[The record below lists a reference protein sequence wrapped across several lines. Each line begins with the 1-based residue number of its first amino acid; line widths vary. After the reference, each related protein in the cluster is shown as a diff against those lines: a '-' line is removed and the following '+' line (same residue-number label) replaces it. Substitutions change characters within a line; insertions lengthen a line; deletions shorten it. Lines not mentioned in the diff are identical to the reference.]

1 MSKQEIP
8 YINREI
14 SWLSFNERV
23 LQEASDSSTPLI
35 ERLKFLG
42 IFSNN
47 RDEFYRVRVAT
58 INRLSKLGKKAIA
71 VYGDDP
77 KELLHKLQKQVIAQ
91 QQKFEAIYQEL
102 LHELAKENVFI
113 INEKQLNN
121 SQIQFVKDYF
131 HNEVVSTLFPIMVDE
146 NKSFPYMKDKSGYLF
161 VRLISDR
168 PKQKNKYA
176 LIEIPSKSTT
186 RFVILPQE
194 KNKKYIILLDDV
206 IRFNVNEIFS
216 VLGYHA
222 KETINIKLT
231 RDAELDIDQDVSKSM
246 LEKISKSVKD
256 RKKGL
261 PVRFVYDSTM
271 SSEMLSF
278 IMKKLGMAKKDNAI
292 PGGRYHNF
300 KDFIRFPNIGDKKLV
315 YNHPLPITHK
325 YLDNIDTSILSVIKE
340 KDILLH
346 YPYHTFDHIITLLR
360 EASLDPTVD
369 SIKITFYRVAD
380 SSKIANALINAIKNG
395 KKVTVLVELQARF
408 DEENNIYWANKL
420 QEEGATV
427 IYGVPGL
434 KVHSKL
440 FLINT
445 RVGGKEIKYAHIGT
459 GNFNE
464 KTARIYTDFS
474 LLTAD
479 KNITEEI
486 SRMFDFYTNN
496 FNTGTYKH
504 LAVAP
509 FYMRNT
515 FTTLIDKEIENA
527 KANKKAYLILK
538 MNSLV
543 DKEMIKKLYEASQA
557 GVQITLIVRGICSL
571 VTEIQGFS
579 DNIKAYSIVDK
590 YLEHARVFIFGNN
603 GDEKIYIT
611 SADWMSRNLDSRS
624 EVAVPIYDLE
634 VKKQIKDIIN
644 IQLSGNTKV
653 RILDRL
659 QQNIYKKAKPG
670 ERKVR
675 VQDEVYN
682 YLKNE
687 KEQFLNSQV
696 IKPIAKKVIVKV
708 NQKAQ
713 IKKIEIPKRKK
724 TL

>member
-1 MSKQEIP
+1 MQKNKIP
-8 YINREI
+8 HINREI

-23 LQEASDSSTPLI
+23 LQEASDPSTPLI

-58 INRLSKLGKKAIA
+58 INRLTKLGKKAIDI
-71 VYGDDP
+71 YGDDP
-77 KELLHKLQKQVIAQ
+77 KELLQKLQRKVIEQ
-91 QQKFEAIYQEL
+91 QQHFEEIYQEL

-113 INEKQLNN
+113 INEKQLNKN
-121 SQIQFVKDYF
+121 QQEFVKDYF
-131 HNEVVSTLFPIMVDE
+131 HKEVERTLFPIMVDE
-146 NKSFPYMKDKSGYLF
+146 NKPFPYMKDKSGYLF
-161 VRLISDR
+161 VRLISTIA
-168 PKQKNKYA
+168 KQKNKYA
-176 LIEIPSKSTT
+176 LIEIPSKITS
-186 RFVILPQE
+186 RFIILPQE

-206 IRFNVNEIFS
+206 IRYNVHEMFS
-216 VLGYHA
+216 VFGYTT
-222 KETINIKLT
+222 KEAINIKLT

-256 RKKGL
+256 RKKGQ

-271 SSEMLSF
+271 SKEMLSF
-278 IMKKLGMAKKDNAI
+278 IMKKLGMDKKDNAI

-300 KDFIRFPNIGDKKLV
+300 KDFIGFPNIGEKKLM
-315 YNHPLPITHK
+315 YEHPAPLVHK
-325 YLDNIDTSILSVIKE
+325 YLDNINTTILNVIKQ

-346 YPYHTFDHIITLLR
+346 YPYHTYDHIITLLR
-360 EASLDPTVD
+360 EASIAPTVE
-369 SIKITFYRVAD
+369 SIKITLYRVAD
-380 SSKIANALINAIKNG
+380 SSKIANALVNAIKNG

-408 DEENNIYWANKL
+408 DEQNNIYWANKL

-440 FLINT
+440 FLITT
-445 RVGGKEIKYAHIGT
+445 RERGKEIKYAHIGT

-479 KNITEEI
+479 KAITDEI
-486 SRMFDFYTNN
+486 SAVFDFYANN
-496 FNTGTYKH
+496 FKTGSYKH

-509 FYMRNT
+509 FFMRQT
-515 FTTLIDKEIENA
+515 FVNLIDKEIANA
-527 KANKKAYLILK
+527 KAGKKAYMILK

-543 DKEMIKKLYEASQA
+543 DKAMIEKLYEASKA
-557 GVQITLIVRGICSL
+557 GVKISLIIRGICSL
-571 VTEIQGFS
+571 VTEIDGYS

-590 YLEHARVFIFGNN
+590 YLEHARVFIFAN
-603 GDEKIYIT
+603 GGSEKIYIT

-624 EVAVPIYDLE
+624 EVAVPILDAE
-634 VKKQIKDIIN
+634 VKKQIRDIID

-653 RILDRL
+653 RILDKL
-659 QQNIYKKAKPG
+659 QQNLYKKAKPG
-670 ERKVR
+670 EKKIR
-675 VQDEVYN
+675 VQDEIYN
-682 YLKNE
+682 YLKKDRETYLKTKN
-687 KEQFLNSQV
+687 
-696 IKPIAKKVIVKV
+696 
-708 NQKAQ
+708 
-713 IKKIEIPKRKK
+713 KITTKSLT

>member
-1 MSKQEIP
+1 MHKNKIP

-23 LQEASDSSTPLI
+23 LQEASDPTTPLI

-58 INRLSKLGKKAIA
+58 INRLTKLGKKAISI
-71 VYGDDP
+71 YGDDP
-77 KELLHKLQKQVIAQ
+77 KELLAKLQRKVIEQ
-91 QQKFEAIYQEL
+91 QQHFELIYQEL
-102 LHELAKENVFI
+102 QAELAKQNVFI
-113 INEKQLNN
+113 INEKQLNPN
-121 SQIQFVKDYF
+121 QQQYVKDYF
-131 HNEVVSTLFPIMVDE
+131 HQQVETNLFPIMVDE
-146 NKSFPYMKDKSGYLF
+146 NKPFPYMKDKSGYLF
-161 VRLISDR
+161 VRLISTIQ
-168 PKQKNKYA
+168 KQKNKYA
-176 LIEIPSKSTT
+176 LIEIPSRTT
-186 RFVILPQE
+186 SRFIILPQE

-206 IRFNVNEIFS
+206 IRFNVHEMFS
-216 VLGYHA
+216 VFGYTT
-222 KETINIKLT
+222 KEAINIKLT

-246 LEKISKSVKD
+246 LEKISKGVKD
-256 RKKGL
+256 RKKGQ

-271 SSEMLSF
+271 SKEMLAF
-278 IMKKLGMAKKDNAI
+278 IMKKLGMDKKDNAI

-300 KDFIRFPNIGDKKLV
+300 KDFIGFPNIGEKKLM
-315 YNHPLPITHK
+315 YENPRPLNHK
-325 YLDNIDTSILSVIKE
+325 YLYNINTSILSVIKQ

-346 YPYHTFDHIITLLR
+346 YPYHTYDHTITLLR
-360 EASLDPTVD
+360 EASIDPTVE
-369 SIKITFYRVAD
+369 SIKITLYRVAD
-380 SSKIANALINAIKNG
+380 SSKIANALVNAIKNG

-440 FLINT
+440 FLITT
-445 RVGGKEIKYAHIGT
+445 RVRGKEIKYAHIGT

-479 KNITEEI
+479 KNITDEI
-486 SRMFDFYTNN
+486 SSVFDFYANN
-496 FNTGTYKH
+496 FKTGIYKH

-509 FYMRNT
+509 FYMRNN
-515 FTTLIDKEIENA
+515 FVALIDKEIANA
-527 KANKKAYLILK
+527 KSGKKAYMILK

-543 DKEMIKKLYEASQA
+543 DKDMIEKLYEASQA
-557 GVQITLIVRGICSL
+557 GVKITLIVRGICSL
-571 VTEIQGFS
+571 VTEIKGYS
-579 DNIKAYSIVDK
+579 DNITAYSIVDK
-590 YLEHARVFIFGNN
+590 YLEHARIFIFANGGN
-603 GDEKIYIT
+603 EKIYIT

-624 EVAVPIYDLE
+624 EVAVPILSTE
-634 VKKQIKDIIN
+634 IKKQIKDIIN

-659 QQNIYKKAKPG
+659 QQNLYKKAKPG

-675 VQDEVYN
+675 VQDEIYN
-682 YLKNE
+682 YLKKD
-687 KEQFLNSQV
+687 KEAYLKSKTV
-696 IKPIAKKVIVKV
+696 T
-708 NQKAQ
+708 
-713 IKKIEIPKRKK
+713 K
-724 TL
+724 TLSKI